1 MIAAIR
7 SEMRKLLTVRS
18 TYFIVL
24 ISLTVIAL
32 FAGYG
37 DGYKAS
43 AASLTSPLWLQHES
57 FSAIV
62 FVGLIMAITALL
74 LFGHE
79 YRYNSIM
86 YTLTASNNRLKSLF
100 AKMLVVSIFSTIAAV
115 AFTFFSPLCTIIG
128 VHLAHHSLVA
138 QHFDTWQTIWRCA
151 FVGWGYAMYAF
162 ILVAIIRSQ
171 VGSIV
176 AFLMIPLIGENI
188 IGNVFKSTQDYLPF
202 LSLQSIAPTNIGP
215 LSSSLHHFVWTSLAY
230 IVGGLVVST
239 LLFAR
244 RDAN

>member
-7 SEMRKLLTVRS
+7 SEARKLLTVRS
-18 TYFIVL
+18 TYFIVV
-24 ISLTVIAL
+24 ISLAIIAL

-37 DGYKAS
+37 DGYRAKVTDIAN
-43 AASLTSPLWLQHES
+43 PLWLQHES

-62 FVGLIMAITALL
+62 FAGLIVAITALL

-79 YRYNSIM
+79 YRYNGIM

-100 AKMLVVSIFSTIAAV
+100 SKALVISVFSILASILFA
-115 AFTFFSPLCTIIG
+115 FFSPLCTKVG
-128 VHLAHHSLVA
+128 VHLAHHTLGP
-138 QHFDTWQTIWRCA
+138 QTFDIWNTIWRCA
-151 FVGWGYAMYAF
+151 FVGWGYALYAF

-188 IGNVFKSTQDYLPF
+188 IGSVFKSTQNYLPF
-202 LSLQSIAPTNIGP
+202 LSLQSVAPTNTGP
-215 LSSSLHHFVWTSLAY
+215 LTSSLHHFVYVSLAY
-230 IVGGLVVST
+230 VVGGLLVSS
-239 LLFAR
+239 LLFVR